1 MTGEDSFRARLRAV
15 IDNIAAP
22 GRPQTQALVDGLV
35 QAGVASDGALLDLVR
50 DRRVAD
56 GLRADGCWLLGRL
69 AIRGG
74 TEVLVELLGD
84 ASVDVRA
91 EAAASLGLLGTP
103 DGPVA
108 DALVEAVVHDAAT
121 PVRAAAIH
129 ALGILG
135 GSSAAPT
142 LLALVEDQS
151 ADAELRADA
160 AEACAHMTDIGIV
173 DVLLDALDDASPLVR
188 YSAAYSLGQQGD
200 ANAIARLEELAAH
213 DEAVTP
219 WGTVA
224 SSAAQAL
231 EALAQ
236 RGS

>member
-1 MTGEDSFRARLRAV
+1 MTGEDLFRVRLRAV

-35 QAGVASDGALLDLVR
+35 QAGATSDEALLDLIRDRRVVDALRANGCWLVGRLASDGA
-50 DRRVAD
+50 
-56 GLRADGCWLLGRL
+56 
-69 AIRGG
+69 

-91 EAAASLGLLGTP
+91 EAAASLGLLGTA

-108 DALVEAVVHDAAT
+108 DALVEAFVHDPAT

-129 ALGILG
+129 ALGLLG
-135 GSSAAPT
+135 GSSTAPT
-142 LLALVEDQS
+142 LLALVEDQH
-151 ADAELRADA
+151 ADPDLRADA
-160 AEACAHMTDIGIV
+160 AEACAHMTDSRIV
-173 DVLLDALDDASPLVR
+173 HVLLDALDDPSPLVR

-200 ANAIARLEELAAH
+200 ANVVARLEELAAH

-231 EALAQ
+231 EALAH
-236 RGS
+236 RNS

>member
-1 MTGEDSFRARLRAV
+1 MTSEGSFRARLRAV
-15 IDNIAAP
+15 IDNIAAA

-35 QAGVASDGALLDLVR
+35 QAGATSDEALLDLVR
-50 DRRVAD
+50 DDRVAD
-56 GLRADGCWLLGRL
+56 ELRANGCWLLGRL
-69 AIRGG
+69 ASRGG

-91 EAAASLGLLGTP
+91 EAAGSLGLLGTADSP
-103 DGPVA
+103 IA
-108 DALVEAVVHDAAT
+108 DALVEAVVHDPAT

-135 GSSAAPT
+135 GASAAPT
-142 LLALVEDQS
+142 LLALVEDHH
-151 ADAELRADA
+151 ADPELRADA
-160 AEACAHMTDIGIV
+160 AEACAHMTDSRIV
-173 DVLLDALDDASPLVR
+173 DALLDALDDPSPLVR
-188 YSAAYSLGQQGD
+188 YAAAYSLGQQGD
-200 ANAIARLEELAAH
+200 AKAVARLEEVAAR

-236 RGS
+236 RGG